1 MARRPRKRART
12 RARLGG
18 AAVRAVIAGALV
30 AVVVAGRSPGAE
42 EIDARAL
49 SSTGAVRMVNSKD
62 GQAVLNASNLGPG
75 ASASGTVTIGNQ
87 GDASGVFEL
96 DSRDLVDDPGP
107 RGGRLGSALQLVV
120 RDLGSSQVVYSG
132 SLGALSTRGL
142 GTWRPGES
150 RTYRF
155 DVSLPNSAP
164 ASDNTLQGA
173 DTSIAFRWTAQAA
186 PDPTTDTTTGPPP
199 PTDTGA
205 TPPPTTV
212 DPPPPATDTTPPLL
226 TLRPGKAQ
234 KLKRGS
240 VKLKAICNETCRIIS
255 ASAKKSKVKA
265 AKALEPGVAAGVTV
279 KLSKKDAKKLKTK
292 IAKLKK
298 RRTATLKLRITA
310 ADMAGN
316 RATAAAKIKLKR

>member
-1 MARRPRKRART
+1 M
-12 RARLGG
+12 GG

-49 SSTGAVRMVNSKD
+49 SSSGDVRLDNSHD
-62 GQAVLNASNLGPG
+62 GQAILSAANLRPG
-75 ASASGTVTIGNQ
+75 GSASGTVTIANKGS
-87 GDASGVFEL
+87 ASGIVEL
-96 DSRDLVDDPGP
+96 EPGDLINDPGP

-120 RDLGSSQVVYSG
+120 RDVDSSQIVYSG

-142 GTWRPGES
+142 GTWRPDES

-155 DVSLPNSAP
+155 DVSLPT
-164 ASDNTLQGA
+164 SDNTLQGA
-173 DTSIAFRWTAQAA
+173 STSIAFRWNAQAA
-186 PDPTTDTTTGPPP
+186 PDPTTDATTGPPP
-199 PTDTGA
+199 STDTGA

-240 VKLKAICNETCRIIS
+240 VTLKATCNEACRIIS

-265 AKALEPGVAAGVTV
+265 AKALRPGVAAKVTV
-279 KLSKKDAKKLKTK
+279 KLSKKDAKKLQKK
-292 IAKLKK
+292 IKKLKK
-298 RRTATLKLRITA
+298 RRTATLKLKITA